1 MIRTFALVYG
11 IVFIA
16 TGVAGFIPGF
26 VVPDQTGMETQTA
39 QFGEGLLLGL
49 FPTNAIHNIFHLLW
63 GVWGVLSVSDARRA
77 WIYAAVTAAVY
88 LLLSAVGW
96 AWGLNTALGMMPLH
110 GNDVWL
116 HLGLGLVALAA
127 ALTTHGAWRESV
139 PRQPGETRARPDQR
153 GAVDPKQNQPRQTWR
168 TQPQPVPMPQ
178 TGGVQ
183 QVGVAGYTEA
193 GLGGNPPQTPGY
205 RDADPHGTVR
215 PDHDQPG
222 RDKPGHD
229 KHRVQGSY

>member
-16 TGVAGFIPGF
+16 TGIAGFIPGF
-26 VVPDQTGMETQTA
+26 VVPDHTGMESQTA

-63 GVWGVLSVSDARRA
+63 GVWGILSVSDARRA
-77 WIYAAVTAAVY
+77 WIYAAITAAVY
-88 LLLSAVGW
+88 LLLSAIGW

-116 HLGLGLVALAA
+116 HLALGLVALAA
-127 ALTTHGAWRESV
+127 ALTTHGSWRESV
-139 PRQPGETRARPDQR
+139 PRQPGPDQR
-153 GAVDPKQNQPRQTWR
+153 GAVDPREGTSQQYGAAQKVYPAESYA
-168 TQPQPVPMPQ
+168 
-178 TGGVQ
+178 TGMSV
-183 QVGVAGYTEA
+183 
-193 GLGGNPPQTPGY
+193 
-205 RDADPHGTVR
+205 ADPTRPPGT
-215 PDHDQPG
+215 PDPRRADPQDTL
-222 RDKPGHD
+222 RQDKAAGHD